1 MYNYTT
7 HIHASLFMPWLESLN
22 TYSQINIVTAT
33 IVHADIDIISG
44 TKMLKRL
51 IVLNNVLNVIII

>member
-1 MYNYTT
+1 
-7 HIHASLFMPWLESLN
+7 MPWLESLN

-44 TKMLKRL
+44 TKMLKGL